1 MTEDVT
7 FTTPGNV
14 DRMWLVV
21 SPALKNYIVHDWDEN
36 MENDD
41 QWPYQVQF
49 VNTTILGS
57 AKYYMY
63 DEKTG
68 LFFSRG
74 GNGGTQAV
82 ADKYGLPVYFAS
94 SGNGK
99 VMRMMV

>member
-1 MTEDVT
+1 MSGSRRYGYEDKVYGTGTGEVTEDVT

-57 AKYYMY
+57 AGTKCLQFVKKRV
-63 DEKTG
+63 KTPY
-68 LFFSRG
+68 FF
-74 GNGGTQAV
+74 
-82 ADKYGLPVYFAS
+82 
-94 SGNGK
+94 GK
-99 VMRMMV
+99 NV